1 MKREEMKRHLVWVG
15 IDPDRVN
22 MMMIM
27 SAYKSSSRPIVDT
40 GSVEFDKNTGE
51 IISYEEFL
59 DRFMKSLDPP
69 VKEWPRIKHNVRVMI
84 VSRKQDDPEWETLFD
99 EFTHNIND

>member
-1 MKREEMKRHLVWVG
+1 MKRHLVWVG

-40 GSVEFDKNTGE
+40 GSVEFDKNAGE

>member
-1 MKREEMKRHLVWVG
+1 MKRHLTWVVG
-15 IDPDRVN
+15 MDPDRVS

-27 SAYKSSSRPIVDT
+27 SAYKSVSKPIVGI

-51 IISYEEFL
+51 IISYDEFL

-84 VSRKQDDPEWETLFD
+84 VSRKQEDSEWETLFD
-99 EFTHNIND
+99 EFTNNMNQ